1 MRISTFR
8 EKWENLAR
16 ENGLLRFCVLVLTVG
31 LILEGLVMVMSLGK
45 TSVVIEVP
53 EYLKKDFS
61 IKEGKPSSEY
71 FEQWALSL
79 VPYIAGFT
87 PESVDFNIRVFLSYV
102 HPKAYGTIET
112 ELIKLRDEVKSV
124 GISQAFFP
132 QTVVTKENK
141 VRVTGR
147 QMRFVGKT
155 VTSDEV
161 VTYEIG
167 FLMEKGK
174 PLIESMNVTTDSGRK
189 G

>member
-8 EKWENLAR
+8 EKWENLAK
-16 ENGLLRFCVLVLTVG
+16 ENGLLRFCVLVLTAG
-31 LILEGLVMVMSLGK
+31 LIVEGLVMAISLGK
-45 TSVVIEVP
+45 TSVVIQVP

-61 IKEGKPSSEY
+61 IREGKPSSEY

-79 VPYIAGFT
+79 VPYVAGFT

-102 HPKAYGTIET
+102 HPKSYGSIET

-132 QTVVTKENK
+132 QQVVTKENK
-141 VRVTGR
+141 VRVIGH

-161 VTYEIG
+161 VAYEIS
-167 FLMEKGK
+167 FRVEQGK
-174 PLIESMNVTTDSGRK
+174 PLIESMSVTTDSGRK